1 MKHTIRTLAAALA
14 ALLACASLA
23 ACAGDTNTPADTTA
37 APSDITAAP
46 TTTEPT
52 TTSPYDEAG
61 FLRDDLPADLNF
73 GGKEVSL
80 LVWEDVENP
89 EFEIESITGEI
100 VNDALYARNR
110 KVEERLGVKLVFD
123 ESPGNYANQ
132 KNFLSRA
139 QNITLSGQ
147 PLDIM
152 AAYSLTA
159 TSLVANNLTR
169 NLADLK
175 YLDFEKPWWPAK
187 LVEEATIGNNIYFCS
202 GDLST
207 NNLHKMHAVFFDKET
222 TTAHG
227 INTDDLY
234 REALAGKWT
243 VDRMIELTANVYTD
257 VNNNGMEDS
266 SDRYGMVLC
275 DNYFDVFF
283 YGSGLRTVERDSTG
297 TPIISPSFGSE
308 KTAALVDKIGG
319 YFANNPGAYF
329 VTDFTEGRYMMNR
342 CAMMIITRVDV
353 ASRSLRSVEGLEYG
367 ILPVPKHDE
376 TQENYIGCLAFPCTL
391 YTVSKSCVDAE
402 MAGAVLECMGSEGY
416 RQLTPALFET
426 TMKVK
431 YASDELTSEVYDII
445 RASVSFDLGRMF
457 ASSLN
462 NFTYSTFRNSCNAN
476 NGTFSSLYASTK
488 PMMDKLLAKLIRDI
502 Q

>member
-1 MKHTIRTLAAALA
+1 MKYTTRTLAAALA

-23 ACAGDTNTPADTTA
+23 ACAGDSTPADTTA
-37 APSDITAAP
+37 PPSDTTAAP
-46 TTTEPT
+46 AVTEPVT
-52 TTSPYDEAG
+52 ESPYDEAG
-61 FLRDDLPADLNF
+61 FLKDDLPADLSF
-73 GGKEVSL
+73 GGKEISF

-89 EFEIESITGEI
+89 EFEVEAINGEI
-100 VNDALYARNR
+100 VNDAIYNRNR
-110 KVEERLGVKLVFD
+110 TVEERLDVKLVFD
-123 ESPGNYANQ
+123 ETPGNYANQ
-132 KNFLSRA
+132 KAFLSRA

-159 TSLVANNLTR
+159 TSLVANGITR

-175 YLDFEKPWWPAK
+175 YLDFSKPWWPDK

-222 TTAHG
+222 TAAHG
-227 INTDDLY
+227 IDTDDLY
-234 REALAGKWT
+234 REALEGKWT
-243 VDRMIELTANVYTD
+243 VDRMIELTAEVYTD
-257 VNNNGMEDS
+257 VNNNGMEDA
-266 SDRYGMVLC
+266 SDSYGMVLC

-297 TPIISPSFGSE
+297 TPVISPSFGSE

-329 VTDFTEGRYMMNR
+329 VTNFTEGRFMMNR

-353 ASRSLRSVEGLEYG
+353 ASKNLRSVEGLEYG

-376 TQENYIGCLAFPCTL
+376 AQEGYIGCLAFPCTL
-391 YTVSKSCVDAE
+391 YTVSKSSADAE

-426 TMKVK
+426 TMKIK
-431 YASDELTSEVYDII
+431 YASDELAAEVYDII

-462 NFTYSTFRNSCNAN
+462 NFTYTTFRNSCNAN
-476 NGTFSSLYASTK
+476 NGTFTSLYTSTK
-488 PMMDKLLAKLIRDI
+488 PMMDKLLAKLVRDI